1 MKTIIK
7 ENKNLLLE
15 FIFSVIITK
24 FGIGLFGIENN
35 SVYVVIAVSLIMFL
49 MDKLI
54 QKSEYLKDKKV
65 VIPLIIYAFLIS
77 IVMVM
82 QSKITFNG
90 DVGLSYLENIF
101 SNFEI
106 LDIAKILVVFV
117 IATLTTLNIGI
128 WYKNTKFSI
137 FDTIDKEKLKDKSA
151 IKYWC
156 IFSIFV
162 AIPYLLYLLTYA
174 PGAVLGDS
182 LTSIVQGLGDV
193 PFNNHHPVLYSMFV
207 GFFMRIGRILNNN
220 NIGTM
225 LYSTAQLLIMSGI
238 IGYFLVWLKK
248 HNVKMKYI
256 LLTYLFFVA
265 NTIFAAY
272 AIIMWKD
279 PLFCGFIFLMT
290 LFLYDI
296 ISQNGKPLKHFYGIF
311 KFVILSILIAFF
323 RNNGTYIVIGMYI
336 VLLIWSR
343 KKLII
348 FNIVNTI
355 TVIAI
360 VIIQGPIYTKLG
372 IISPTEESLAIPM
385 QQIARTITYDGEITQ
400 EQEKF
405 LNEILPIEKWKN
417 KYKPCVV
424 DSIKWDP
431 DFNKTFLTDNKGEF
445 IKIWAQMLPKNF
457 SEYVKAYL
465 MDTYGFWSIET
476 KNEYGFVDTYI
487 IKNDFGIERKDCIEK
502 ITGKS
507 MENLFTKPDFIGAG
521 TLFWIIVLSS
531 ALLIINK
538 KQKYIFVLM
547 PCLISWI
554 SIMVATPVA
563 FSLRYVF
570 MMVYSLPLI
579 VMLPFMTKNKEKD
592 LKL

>member
-15 FIFSVIITK
+15 FILSVIIAK
-24 FGIGLFGIENN
+24 LGIGLFEIGNN

-54 QKSEYLKDKKV
+54 QKSEYLKNKKE

-90 DVGLSYLENIF
+90 DVGLSYLENTF
-101 SNFEI
+101 LNFEV
-106 LDIAKILVVFV
+106 LDIAKILEVFV
-117 IATLTTLNIGI
+117 IATLITLNIGI

-137 FDTIDKEKLKDKSA
+137 FDTIDKEKLKAKGT

-156 IFSIFV
+156 IFSISV

-207 GFFMRIGRILNNN
+207 GFFMKIGRMLDNN

-248 HNVKMKYI
+248 YNVKMKYI

-296 ISQNGKPLKHFYGIF
+296 ISQDGKPLKHFYGIF

-323 RNNGTYIVIGMYI
+323 RNNGTYIVIGMYV

-476 KNEYGFVDTYI
+476 KNEYGFADTYI

-531 ALLIINK
+531 TLLIINK
-538 KQKYIFVLM
+538 TQKYIYVLM

>member
-1 MKTIIK
+1 MKTIVK
-7 ENKNLLLE
+7 ENKNLILE
-15 FIFSVIITK
+15 FIISVIITK
-24 FGIGLFGIENN
+24 LGIGLFGIENN
-35 SVYVVIAVSLIMFL
+35 SIYVVIAVSIIMLL
-49 MDKLI
+49 MDKLV
-54 QKSEYLKDKKV
+54 KDKDYLKNKKEI
-65 VIPLIIYAFLIS
+65 IPLIIYALLIS
-77 IVMVM
+77 IVFTI

-90 DVGLSYLENIF
+90 DVGLSYLENTF
-101 SNFEI
+101 SSFEM

-117 IATLTTLNIGI
+117 ITVLMTLNLGI
-128 WYKNTKFSI
+128 WFKNTQFSI
-137 FDTIDKEKLKDKSA
+137 IDKEKITTKKQ
-151 IKYWC
+151 IKYW
-156 IFSIFV
+156 IISSIFV

-182 LTSIVQGLGDV
+182 LTSIVQGWGDV

-207 GFFMRIGRILNNN
+207 GIFMRIGRMLNNN

-225 LYSTAQLLIMSGI
+225 LYSTAQMLIMSGI

-296 ISQNGKPLKHFYGIF
+296 ISQNGEPLKHFYGIF
-311 KFVILSILIAFF
+311 KFVILSVLIAFF
-323 RNNGTYIVIGMYI
+323 RNNGIYIVIGMYI
-336 VLLIWSR
+336 AILIWSR
-343 KKLII
+343 KKLLI

-360 VIIQGPIYTKLG
+360 IIIQGPIYTKLG

-385 QQIARTITYDGEITQ
+385 QQIARTITYDGEITP
-400 EQEKF
+400 EQEEF
-405 LNEILPIEKWKN
+405 LNKILPIEKWKS
-417 KYKPCVV
+417 KYEPCVV

-431 DFNKTFLTDNKGEF
+431 DFNKEFLTENKTEF

-457 SEYVKAYL
+457 AEYVKAYL

-476 KNEYGFVDTYI
+476 KNKFGFVDTYI
-487 IKNDFGIERKDCIEK
+487 IKNDFGIERKDCIK
-502 ITGKS
+502 SLTGKS
-507 MENLFTKPDFIGAG
+507 IGNLFTKPDFLGAG
-521 TLFWIIVLSS
+521 TVLWILVLSGV
-531 ALLIINK
+531 LLIINK
-538 KQKYIFVLM
+538 KTKYIFVLLL
-547 PCLISWI
+547 CLISWV

-579 VMLPFMTKNKEKD
+579 IMMPFMTKNEDKC
-592 LKL
+592 